1 MGGTHPSHLEQKARE
16 WAATW
21 RQINSYFNFLK
32 LFITHI
38 LPIYQ
43 IYWNISVAF
52 SIKNIGK
59 WEKQAVLGNEQT
71 PLQGNRKLAYAL
83 ELSYSY
89 CLSSIQPI
97 SLLYRQPQWTLNKQ
111 GRERER
117 ESSSKSWPTNS
128 TNLYCYIFTIC
139 YYFIFFSL
147 INQEIMPKWLNY
159 LTRSGIIARPH

>member
-21 RQINSYFNFLK
+21 RQINSNFNFLK

-117 ESSSKSWPTNS
+117 EFLKIMTNKF
-128 TNLYCYIFTIC
+128 NKFILLYFYYLLLF
-139 YYFIFFSL
+139 YFIFFDKSG
-147 INQEIMPKWLNY
+147 NY
-159 LTRSGIIARPH
+159 AKMT

>member
-21 RQINSYFNFLK
+21 RQINSNFNFLK

-111 GRERER
+111 GKERER
-117 ESSSKSWPTNS
+117 VPQNHDQQIQQI
-128 TNLYCYIFTIC
+128 YIAIFLLSVIILF
-139 YYFIFFSL
+139 YFL
-147 INQEIMPKWLNY
+147 W
-159 LTRSGIIARPH
+159 